1 MFHQFVA
8 YDAMGKHMEAGEL
21 SERAIMIATYAL
33 CGFSN
38 MATIGVLLGGLS
50 PLIPHRSKEIASMSF
65 RAILGGTMTCL
76 ITACVA
82 GFVVQ
87 SV

>member
-1 MFHQFVA
+1 
-8 YDAMGKHMEAGEL
+8 MGEHMKAGL
-21 SERAIMIATYAL
+21 LQDRSVMLGTYAL
-33 CGFSN
+33 CGYSN

-50 PLIPHRSKEIASMSF
+50 PLIPGRSQEIAEMSF
-65 RAILGGTMTCL
+65 RAILGGTITCL

-87 SV
+87 AV

>member
-1 MFHQFVA
+1 
-8 YDAMGKHMEAGEL
+8 MGEYMKAGL
-21 SERAIMIATYAL
+21 LGTRSVMLATYAL

-50 PLIPHRSKEIASMSF
+50 PLIPHRSQEIAEMAF
-65 RAILGGTMTCL
+65 RSILGGTMTCL
-76 ITACVA
+76 VTACVA

-87 SV
+87 SA